1 MPWTSPHLPSRVLG
15 RYAMYEQFAA
25 GGMATLHYGRLLGPA
40 GFSRTVAIKRLHAHL
55 SEDPDFVAMLLDEA
69 RLAARIHHPHV
80 IQTLDVESSEG
91 ELFVVLDYV
100 HGDSLSRL
108 LREARRV
115 GEPAT
120 PELVGAILFGALE
133 GLHAAHEARDPKG
146 EPLELVHRDVSPH
159 NILIGTDG
167 IARVL
172 DFGVAK
178 ARGRAQ
184 TTRVGQLKGKLS
196 YMAPEQ
202 LRGGKVTRRSD
213 VFSASVVLWE
223 ALTGARLFQGDDEG
237 DVVNRLLAEVIP
249 SPRQYAPGVTRELEA
264 IVMRGLERDPAAR
277 FPTARHMALAIE
289 DLAMMATPIEV
300 GAWVERVAGVT
311 LAQRAERVAAIEAE
325 FSRVID
331 AEPTEGTNAVLV
343 GALPPHRPTAPSV
356 TGATAP
362 TVSVPGLARSED
374 KTIVDPAT
382 EPTRTGV
389 ASVSDM
395 NARGLTRHR
404 SRVTTLVWLVTGGAV
419 LGLVLMIRV
428 VSQGSSPEVSAG
440 ASLSS
445 VASAMAVASSPVP
458 ASSQV
463 IEGPAPSESAEAR
476 PLLQNELPVR
486 RSPPPAVRKRTGCS
500 PPYTVDA
507 RGVRHYKPECL

>member
-1 MPWTSPHLPSRVLG
+1 VPWTSPHLPSRVLG

-25 GGMATLHYGRLLGPA
+25 GGMATLHYGRLLGTA

-55 SEDPDFVAMLLDEA
+55 SEDPDFVAMFLDEA
-69 RLAARIHHPHV
+69 RLAARIHHPNV

-120 PELVGAILFGALE
+120 PALVCAILFGALE
-133 GLHAAHEARDPKG
+133 GLHAAHEARDPLG

-213 VFSASVVLWE
+213 VFSAAVVLWE
-223 ALTGARLFQGDDEG
+223 ALAGTRLFQGDDEG
-237 DVVNRLLAEVIP
+237 EVVNRLLTEAIP
-249 SPRQYAPGVTRELEA
+249 SPRQFAPGLPRELEA
-264 IVMRGLERDPAAR
+264 IVMQGLERDPARR
-277 FPTARHMALAIE
+277 FPTARHMALALE
-289 DLAMMATPIEV
+289 ALALMATPIEV

-311 LAQRAERVAAIEAE
+311 LAQRAQRVAAIEAE
-325 FSRVID
+325 FNRVID
-331 AEPTEGTNAVLV
+331 SAPAERAGAIVV
-343 GALPPHRPTAPSV
+343 GALPPHRPAAPSV

-362 TVSVPGLARSED
+362 TVAVPGLALAED
-374 KTIVDPAT
+374 RTIVDPAT
-382 EPTRTGV
+382 DATRTGV

-395 NARGLTRHR
+395 DARALTRR
-404 SRVTTLVWLVTGGAV
+404 RPRVATLAWILGGGVA
-419 LGLVLMIRV
+419 LGLVLMIRL
-428 VSQGSSPEVSAG
+428 AG
-440 ASLSS
+440 HETPQEAAMGAAFST
-445 VASAMAVASSPVP
+445 VASAPAASSPPPV
-458 ASSQV
+458 ASQA
-463 IEGPAPSESAEAR
+463 IENPAPEETTEANPLPQSEV
-476 PLLQNELPVR
+476 PIR
-486 RSPPPAVRKRTGCS
+486 RAPPPAVRKHVACS